1 MQDRYAGD
9 VGDFGK
15 FALLRALQPGR
26 SLGVCWYRCS
36 GAGEQ
41 NNDGRHVSYLQ
52 APERYRRLDAV
63 AFDAMQR
70 VVATGR
76 SLAALEAAA
85 LLPGARYHG
94 VEVPRQREARA
105 EWFAAM
111 QAAVSECDLVFA
123 DMDNGFEWS
132 ALSPKCIGRHE
143 VRALL
148 RRGRSLLL
156 YHHQTRRKGGAPEE
170 YRRFTDWLFAAGARH
185 VEAVRLRPYA
195 SRFYLLVDGDA
206 SLSAALKAF
215 AKAWGP
221 ELAEHHARVSRP
233 QAVAPA
239 S

>member
-41 NNDGRHVSYLQ
+41 NNDGRHVDYLRQ
-52 APERYRRLDAV
+52 PERYRELDSA
-63 AFDAMQR
+63 AFDAMAR
-70 VVATGR
+70 VVGATR

-94 VEVPRQREARA
+94 VEVPRGRA
-105 EWFAAM
+105 ERAAWFEAM
-111 QAAVSECDLVFA
+111 RAHVDGCDLVFA

-132 ALSPKCIGRHE
+132 ALTPKCIARHE

-148 RRGRSLLL
+148 RRGRSLVL

-170 YRRFTDWLFAAGARH
+170 YRRFAAWLFDAGARH
-185 VEAVRLRPYA
+185 VEAVRLRPYS
-195 SRFYLLVDGDA
+195 SRFYLLVDGDRR
-206 SLSAALKAF
+206 LSSALVAF
-215 AKAWGP
+215 ARRWGP
-221 ELAEHHARVSRP
+221 ELAEHHARLQRAEATVS
-233 QAVAPA
+233 
-239 S
+239 